1 MHDTDPVITTLRWVP
16 DIVSGLVRD
25 MRVRWALEEA
35 GIAYRIAL
43 VDFEEKELPAHRKL
57 QPFGQVP
64 VYSDGAIT
72 LFESGAIVHRIA
84 AKSPA
89 LMPDDENG
97 RDHTLSWMFAALN
110 TLEPAVLALA
120 EIDLFN
126 ADADWARQRRPAVLE
141 RLETRLRDLD
151 RVLQER
157 DFLVGQ
163 FTAADILMATVLNI
177 LRHTELV
184 AAYPALHRYHQ
195 RCLARPAA
203 RRAMAAQLAQYAEA
217 PQAA

>member
-1 MHDTDPVITTLRWVP
+1 
-16 DIVSGLVRD
+16 
-25 MRVRWALEEA
+25 
-35 GIAYRIAL
+35 
-43 VDFEEKELPAHRKL
+43 
-57 QPFGQVP
+57 
-64 VYSDGAIT
+64 
-72 LFESGAIVHRIA
+72 
-84 AKSPA
+84 
-89 LMPDDENG
+89 
-97 RDHTLSWMFAALN
+97 MFAALN